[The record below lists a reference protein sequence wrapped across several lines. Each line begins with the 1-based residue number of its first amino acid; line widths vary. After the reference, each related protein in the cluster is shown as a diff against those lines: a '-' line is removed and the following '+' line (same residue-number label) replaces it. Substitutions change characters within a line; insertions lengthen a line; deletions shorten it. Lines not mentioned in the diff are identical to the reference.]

1 MKPAATPI
9 FVALLLP
16 LSAIAQDDGA
26 ESRLISAD
34 EVSYTVYSQTAA
46 ELFWERRTG
55 EYVQYEVSID
65 GVPVEVTDGVSYF
78 TDSLAPGTTYRFGIT
93 AIGPDSTRS
102 DIVTLTI
109 NTDSLRPNGPQN
121 LRLDTYSSTA
131 AELFWER
138 FPASDSIA
146 RVIVRRDGDVIGDT
160 DGISYYDDTRTP
172 DTNHVYE
179 LVAVATDGSR
189 SNAVRISDGSATSL
203 AGDDSSLPGSDTSS
217 DSPYPS
223 DHDIIKRVASI
234 IQGAQYAR
242 AEEVAAQLLPLINL
256 PSDVAVTGFSRRDPV
271 ASPTSGE
278 STATSSLY
286 GCDGGGTVL
295 VEHLGTHNA
304 RFDLSACTINASTV
318 NGLVS
323 ASTGA
328 GLTLAFEP
336 LEIIGDDGESLLWT
350 GIRDSYR
357 AATATLSAGLER
369 SASRFQTSSAE
380 NGVTTLE
387 NAIVDFAI
395 SDRGGRA
402 SVERRLSARFIVT
415 ADWTN
420 GDPVSVATSED
431 FTNLSEADYY
441 STGKL
446 VIQFEDGRTVAL
458 DASTADPGTFLLTS
472 SPDGSIDT
480 SAESSLIPW
489 SDATR
494 LPCFTD
500 EGGIGGCTQ
509 AETPT
514 TELAN

>member
-1 MKPAATPI
+1 
-9 FVALLLP
+9 
-16 LSAIAQDDGA
+16 
-26 ESRLISAD
+26 
-34 EVSYTVYSQTAA
+34 
-46 ELFWERRTG
+46 
-55 EYVQYEVSID
+55 
-65 GVPVEVTDGVSYF
+65 
-78 TDSLAPGTTYRFGIT
+78 
-93 AIGPDSTRS
+93 
-102 DIVTLTI
+102 
-109 NTDSLRPNGPQN
+109 
-121 LRLDTYSSTA
+121 
-131 AELFWER
+131 
-138 FPASDSIA
+138 
-146 RVIVRRDGDVIGDT
+146 
-160 DGISYYDDTRTP
+160 
-172 DTNHVYE
+172 
-179 LVAVATDGSR
+179 
-189 SNAVRISDGSATSL
+189 
-203 AGDDSSLPGSDTSS
+203 
-217 DSPYPS
+217 
-223 DHDIIKRVASI
+223 
-234 IQGAQYAR
+234 
-242 AEEVAAQLLPLINL
+242 
-256 PSDVAVTGFSRRDPV
+256 
-271 ASPTSGE
+271 
-278 STATSSLY
+278 
-286 GCDGGGTVL
+286 VL

-357 AATATLSAGLER
+357 A
-369 SASRFQTSSAE
+369 
-380 NGVTTLE
+380 V
-387 NAIVDFAI
+387 
-395 SDRGGRA
+395 
-402 SVERRLSARFIVT
+402 VT